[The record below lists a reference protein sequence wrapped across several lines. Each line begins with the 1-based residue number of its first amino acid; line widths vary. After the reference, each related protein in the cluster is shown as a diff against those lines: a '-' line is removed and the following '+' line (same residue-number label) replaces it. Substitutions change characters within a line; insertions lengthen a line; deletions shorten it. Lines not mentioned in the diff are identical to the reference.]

1 MKLVMKQEKFLRQ
14 LITDGHW
21 IQRATRYCTMNH
33 PARLVY
39 SSVVPL
45 RSPWGR
51 GGVVIIFTSLY
62 ISLMLFLLP
71 AHVSA
76 LRKNPDVVSPTLQLT
91 AGFEDDSR
99 VNYWTPVQVVLS
111 NEGSNFSGVLSVTTY
126 SGPSR
131 QLVAGS
137 TLSWDY
143 QASVVLPHG
152 AQKHINFNIPFYE
165 TPAEPQGIVAT
176 LSDDKGKI
184 ITTQTSTPFILHS
197 DSLLIG
203 ILSDYTAES
212 PEFSSLSKVAL
223 PDPERSVELATLN
236 ASTMP
241 DMAEMLENFDVIVL
255 DNFNTSTLNH
265 AQLNALQTWINR
277 GGSFIVIGGS
287 DWQRT
292 LGSLPPQL
300 LPVNVQSTGTLP
312 PATQVLP
319 IGSPTI
325 AETSQ
330 KAAPD
335 SLPQSIS
342 ISTATLSTNNDRRRQ
357 AFSSFETVLGTA
369 SNPLIVQAHQGQGIV
384 CYVAFDPAVAPLMNW
399 IGTIAL
405 WNGLL
410 LRTLGDQSLV
420 PAHAPTYSDG
430 PGQSILRGGLF
441 QILQPGTP
449 FPAWILL
456 ILLLGYIIVLGPI
469 RFFYVLHS
477 SKGDR
482 RKRAYLNWRIIV
494 TSIVAF
500 SLLTYSFA
508 YLQKRPVINSI
519 SVIQLNQGSNTTH
532 ITNFYS
538 AFIPDNGDIQIHVP
552 VKSLTQP
559 ITNTFIQSDP
569 AIPNADQNDSIS
581 VGQNETNINIQN
593 ASPWTFHRF
602 VSEADQVLQGG
613 LSSHLALHNG
623 NLTGTVTNTL
633 GTGLNDVYILMGQS
647 FAYIGNL
654 PAQQTKQI
662 TSSLHSS
669 TMSSGSTLADQ
680 IAKANQ
686 LPVPYFPFAHGSQPK
701 NDFQLH
707 LAILSALS
715 GEGMNFTPCGG
726 PCSTYAITGKH
737 SIIAPLFGTP
747 KLNPIDG
754 NDPLLLTGSQA
765 TLIGWANNRV
775 DTTSDVTVNG
785 VSSSGTFED
794 FIQAPLNIDLSQS
807 SSLSPGFIYGQVIN
821 AQGNE
826 VQTISPGIYTINM
839 GSITFEF
846 ALPAGGNSR
855 VSNLTISTPKIIQ
868 QTGINQV
875 SARLYNWNTQSWD
888 AITINQ
894 NSFTTTNSKA
904 YTSSDGRVLLQ
915 VISQNASQ
923 GTLYFGRPSLS
934 LNDAAN

>member
-1 MKLVMKQEKFLRQ
+1 MKLVMKQDKFLRK
-14 LITDGHW
+14 LKPDDHPKL
-21 IQRATRYCTMNH
+21 RATKDCSMNQPSRPVH
-33 PARLVY
+33 SRG
-39 SSVVPL
+39 VPL

-51 GGVVIIFTSLY
+51 GGVFVLLASLF
-62 ISLMLFLLP
+62 ISLIMFLFP
-71 AHVSA
+71 AHSSA
-76 LRKNPDVVSPTLQLT
+76 LTKTSSKVLPTLQLSV
-91 AGFEDDSR
+91 GFEDDSR
-99 VNYWTPVQVVLS
+99 VNYWTPVQVVLG
-111 NEGSNFSGVLSVTTY
+111 NKGSNFSGVLSVTTY

-131 QLVAGS
+131 QFVPGS
-137 TLSWDY
+137 TLSWGY
-143 QASVVLPHG
+143 QSPVVLSHG
-152 AQKHINFNIPFYE
+152 VQKYINFNIPFYE

-176 LSDDKGKI
+176 LSDDKGKV
-184 ITTQTSTPFILHS
+184 ITTQTATPFILHS

-212 PEFSSLSKVAL
+212 PEFNSLSTVTL
-223 PDPERSVELATLN
+223 PDSERSIELATLN

-241 DMAEMLENFDVIVL
+241 DVAEVLDNFDVIVL
-255 DNFNTSTLNH
+255 ENFPISTLNH

-277 GGSFIVIGGS
+277 GGSFIAIGGS

-292 LGSLPPQL
+292 LGTLPPQL
-300 LPVNVQSTGTLP
+300 LPVNVQGIGMLP

-335 SLPQSIS
+335 SLPRFIS
-342 ISTATLSTNNDRRRQ
+342 ISTATLPTNNDIRRQ
-357 AFSSFETVLGTA
+357 VFSSFETVLGTV

-384 CYVAFDPAVAPLMNW
+384 CYVAFDPAVAPLTNW

-405 WNGLL
+405 WKGLL
-410 LRTLGDQSLV
+410 LRTLGDQSLL
-420 PAHAPTYSDG
+420 PANAPTYSGG

-456 ILLLGYIIVLGPI
+456 ILFLGYIIVLGPI
-469 RFFYVLHS
+469 RFFYVLHT

-482 RKRAYLNWRIIV
+482 RKRAYWNWRIIGS
-494 TSIVAF
+494 SIIVF
-500 SLLTYSFA
+500 SFLTYSLV

-519 SVIQLNQGSNTTH
+519 SVIQLNQGGNTAH

-538 AFIPDNGDIQIHVP
+538 TFIPDNGNIQIHVP
-552 VKSLTQP
+552 AKSLTQP
-559 ITNTFIQSDP
+559 ITNTFLQSD
-569 AIPNADQNDSIS
+569 AGIPDADQNDSIG
-581 VGQNETNINIQN
+581 VGQNETNINIPN
-593 ASPWTFHRF
+593 AGPWTFHRF
-602 VSEADQVLQGG
+602 VSEADQELQGS

-623 NLTGTVTNTL
+623 TLTGTVTNTL
-633 GTGLNDVYILMGQS
+633 GTDLNDVYILMGLS

-654 PAQQTKQI
+654 SAQQTKHI
-662 TSSLHSS
+662 TDSLYSY
-669 TMSSGSTLADQ
+669 TMSPGSTLADQ
-680 IAKANQ
+680 IAKANH
-686 LPVPYFPFAHGSQPK
+686 LPVPYFPYAHGSQPK

-726 PCSTYAITGKH
+726 PCSSYAIAGKH
-737 SIIAPLFGTP
+737 SIIAPLSGTS
-747 KLNPIDG
+747 KLIPIDG

-775 DTTSDVTVNG
+775 DTTSGVTVDG
-785 VSSSGTFED
+785 ASSSGTFED

-807 SSLSPGFIYGQVIN
+807 SSLSPGLIYGQVIN

-826 VQTISPGIYTINM
+826 VQTISPGIYTLNM

-846 ALPAGGNSR
+846 SLPVGGNFQGN
-855 VSNLTISTPKIIQ
+855 NLTISTPEIMQ
-868 QTGINQV
+868 NNGINQV
-875 SARLYNWNTQSWD
+875 SARLYNWYTHSWD
-888 AITINQ
+888 VITINH

-904 YTSSDGRVLLQ
+904 YTNSDGRVMLQ
-915 VISQNASQ
+915 VINQNASQ
-923 GTLYFGRPSLS
+923 GILYFGRPSLS